1 MHTTSPTAR
10 RWWPQAVRAVALPP
24 FLHTHTHTYTN
35 KHTPHHLLHA
45 GGGRKLSGRWCC
57 LRSSILSHPYTYTL
71 RRMHTTSPIARKQWP
86 QAVRAEA
93 LPLFLHAH
101 THTQHTQTNTP
112 HITYCTQAVA
122 ASCRGGGAASVPPY
136 THTHTHT
143 HTQTNTPHITCC
155 MQAVAASCQGGGAAS
170 VPLPIEAAA
179 SAMQLGGQPFMQALH
194 TLWESGH
201 LRPGHFQPA
210 PQATLNPSFS
220 SPAASGHRG
229 VHPHSSSSGSSSA
242 GGTLSWQ
249 VQVCV
254 CVCVPSPRVCVCVS
268 SPRVCLCVCEC
279 VCVLSPRVCVCFFHV
294 CL

>member
-1 MHTTSPTAR
+1 M
-10 RWWPQAVRAVALPP
+10 ALPP
-24 FLHTHTHTYTN
+24 FLHTCTHIHIDIETN
-35 KHTPHHLLHA
+35 
-45 GGGRKLSGRWCC
+45 
-57 LRSSILSHPYTYTL
+57 
-71 RRMHTTSPIARKQWP
+71 
-86 QAVRAEA
+86 
-93 LPLFLHAH
+93 AH
-101 THTQHTQTNTP
+101 
-112 HITYCTQAVA
+112 HITYCTQV
-122 ASCRGGGAASVPPY
+122 
-136 THTHTHT
+136 
-143 HTQTNTPHITCC
+143 
-155 MQAVAASCQGGGAAS
+155 VAASCQGGGAAS